1 MTVTYEVKK
10 LDIGNVRET
19 LIKVQYGSG
28 DLIAYVPPNLRVV
41 WDVDIQMIQTSGLVS
56 FSGAIPNIN
65 PVLVYPTTFPM
76 NPGDA
81 SGVLTICVASNASGT
96 AFIVRTVG
104 QV

>member
-10 LDIGNVRET
+10 LDIGNVREN

-28 DLIAYVPPNLRVV
+28 DLITYIPPNLRTVF
-41 WDVDIQMIQTSGLVS
+41 DADIQMIGTSGLVS

-65 PVLVYPTTFPM
+65 PVLVYPTSFPM

-81 SGVLTICVASNASGT
+81 SGVLTICLASSVSGT
-96 AFIVRTVG
+96 SFIVRTVG
-104 QV
+104 TN